1 MPVESNSVNLFW
13 FKLSLIYFQISGA
26 MLFILITI
34 SLWTSLQA
42 ALTEFSGFHCMMR
55 HSMRMNRAVHGK
67 PQETSP
73 PFEFRF
79 LDAKGYETRY
89 YEPGKIYTIRLIGFV
104 HFRGLL
110 LQGRLANENGF
121 LLGSLKGGHFIEN
134 ENWETFGIRMQDC
147 DPRGSN
153 WQDSVTHTDDS
164 QKFIVQLEWTAD
176 KDIGAVQFM
185 LTIAE
190 EDEIYWERW
199 RPESGFIIPISWK
212 GKHLNPI
219 SDGTMAVKLS
229 AKKRKPAEPL
239 TNSHNKE
246 SLSIAENTE
255 NFTATEGKDSASQRT
270 VYEKRVLHRDNTLN
284 QLTENTSGRSPA
296 TKPVP
301 ETLRDLAYRHE
312 NEVEEDI
319 SEKISSTLVPFTA
332 PLWKS
337 ESFTPTRQP
346 MIRTTAPWQL
356 RTEKLNEIEHVYES
370 RFPKIFMR
378 SLNNE
383 PAKTKGKITSVI
395 RMSKCV
401 DNPCENGGRCRPDSD
416 TEVGFICSCK
426 EGWIGPLCET
436 KDQCVSH
443 SCVSGKCVSLK
454 DSYQCACWKDYA
466 GKCDPNLCKRNGTCV
481 EKSNGELGCKCP
493 PGASGRYCE
502 REINECNF
510 QRCKNGAKC
519 IDKWNDYSCICP
531 PGWMGKDCDRP
542 CQDIY
547 GSCNQWKQQGQ
558 CEQMRHH
565 TRFFDVNCAV
575 SCGQCTYSNETV
587 TTTKPLA
594 PILLPL
600 AWMIGIW
607 KAEVNGTRS
616 RTVDYVTD
624 FEGIA
629 YTEILAITVADV
641 LVFGKP
647 SINFT
652 SIAINRND
660 TTDQHV
666 HYGFLTVGPNPNG
679 KPLVA
684 LITASNLGQIM
695 IEEGEIRSNSIQF
708 TPTYRSILSHTVNSL
723 PLELHRTFTR
733 NDKRL
738 VQSLTKKDVDG
749 RNRSVNKRYD
759 KIVDIEYL

>member
-1 MPVESNSVNLFW
+1 
-13 FKLSLIYFQISGA
+13 
-26 MLFILITI
+26 MLFILITTG
-34 SLWTSLQA
+34 LWTSLQA

-73 PFEFRF
+73 PFEFHF
-79 LDAKGYETRY
+79 MDAKGYETRY

-121 LLGSLKGGHFIEN
+121 LIGSLKGGRFIEN

-147 DPRGSN
+147 NSRGSS
-153 WQDSVTHTDDS
+153 WQDSVTHSDDS
-164 QKFIVQLEWTAD
+164 QKFIVQLEWTTN

-199 RPESGFIIPISWK
+199 RPKNGFIIPITWRE
-212 GKHLNPI
+212 KHLNHI
-219 SDGTMAVKLS
+219 SNETMATKLS
-229 AKKRKPAEPL
+229 AKKRKSAEPP
-239 TNSHNKE
+239 TSNNYKRH
-246 SLSIAENTE
+246 LSIEEKTE
-255 NFTATEGKDSASQRT
+255 NFTTVERKDEATQYSI
-270 VYEKRVLHRDNTLN
+270 YEKHVLQRPG
-284 QLTENTSGRSPA
+284 S
-296 TKPVP
+296 

-312 NEVEEDI
+312 NEVEEEM
-319 SEKISSTLVPFTA
+319 SEKGPSTLVSFID
-332 PLWKS
+332 PLWES
-337 ESFTPTRQP
+337 ESSTPTGLP
-346 MIRTTAPWQL
+346 LIRATAPWQL
-356 RTEKLNEIEHVYES
+356 HVRKMNEIKHVYEG
-370 RFPKIFMR
+370 RFPKIFM
-378 SLNNE
+378 NNE
-383 PAKTKGKITSVI
+383 PTKTKVKMTSVI
-395 RMSKCV
+395 RMEKCIE
-401 DNPCENGGRCRPDSD
+401 NPCENGGRCHLNSSA
-416 TEVGFICSCK
+416 EVGFTCFCK
-426 EGWIGPLCET
+426 EGWTGQLCQT
-436 KDQCVSH
+436 KDQCFGH
-443 SCVSGKCVSLK
+443 NCKSGKCVSLK
-454 DSYQCACWKDYA
+454 DSYQCDCWKDYA
-466 GKCDPNLCKRNGTCV
+466 GKFCTRKCDPNLCRRNGTCV
-481 EKSNGELGCKCP
+481 EKSDGELGCKCP

-519 IDKWNDYSCICP
+519 IDKWNDYSCICK

-547 GSCNQWKQQGQ
+547 RSCNQWKQKGQ

-575 SCGQCTYSNETV
+575 SCGQCSYSKEIV
-587 TTTKPLA
+587 RTTKPLA

-616 RTVDYVTD
+616 STVDYVTD
-624 FEGIA
+624 FEGIS
-629 YTEILAITVADV
+629 YTEILAVTVADV

-652 SIAINRND
+652 SIAINKND
-660 TTDQHV
+660 TTDQHI

-695 IEEGEIRSNSIQF
+695 IEEGEVRSNSVQF
-708 TPTYRSILSHTVNSL
+708 TPTYRSILLYTANNL
-723 PLELHRTFTR
+723 PLELHRTFSK

-738 VQSLTKKDVDG
+738 VQSLTKKDMDG
-749 RNRSVNKRYD
+749 RNRSVSKRYD

>member
-1 MPVESNSVNLFW
+1 
-13 FKLSLIYFQISGA
+13 
-26 MLFILITI
+26 MLFILVTTG
-34 SLWTSLQA
+34 LWTSLQA

-67 PQETSP
+67 PQEISP
-73 PFEFRF
+73 PFQF
-79 LDAKGYETRY
+79 LFMDAKGYETRY
-89 YEPGKIYTIRLIGFV
+89 YEPGKIYTIRLVGFV

-110 LQGRLANENGF
+110 LQGRLANEDGF
-121 LLGSLKGGHFIEN
+121 LLGSLKGGRFIEN

-147 DPRGSN
+147 SPRGSSL
-153 WQDSVTHTDDS
+153 QDSVTHSDDS
-164 QKFIVQLEWTAD
+164 EKFIVQLEWTTD

-212 GKHLNPI
+212 GKDLNVI
-219 SDGTMAVKLS
+219 SGETMAVKLS
-229 AKKRKPAEPL
+229 AQKRKPI
-239 TNSHNKE
+239 E
-246 SLSIAENTE
+246 SLTSSHYKQPLSAAEKTE
-255 NFTATEGKDSASQRT
+255 NFTIEKTHAI
-270 VYEKRVLHRDNTLN
+270 YEKYVPQR
-284 QLTENTSGRSPA
+284 PI
-296 TKPVP
+296 P

-312 NEVEEDI
+312 NEVEEELR
-319 SEKISSTLVPFTA
+319 EKASSTTTPFTA

-337 ESFTPTRQP
+337 ESSIRTGLPL
-346 MIRTTAPWQL
+346 IRTTTAWQF
-356 RTEKLNEIEHVYES
+356 RNRKPKEIEHVYES
-370 RFPKIFMR
+370 RFPEIFVE
-378 SLNNE
+378 SLGNE
-383 PAKTKGKITSVI
+383 PTKTKVKMASVI
-395 RMSKCV
+395 RMDKCLE
-401 DNPCENGGRCRPDSD
+401 NPCENGGRCHLNNSA
-416 TEVGFICSCK
+416 EVGFTCFCK
-426 EGWIGPLCET
+426 EGWTGLLCQT
-436 KDQCVSH
+436 KDQCVGH

-454 DSYQCACWKDYA
+454 NSYQCVCWKDYA
-466 GKCDPNLCKRNGTCV
+466 GKFCTRKCEPNLCRRNGTCV

-493 PGASGRYCE
+493 PGAAGRYCE

-519 IDKWNDYSCICP
+519 IDKWNDYACMCQ

-558 CEQMRHH
+558 CKQMRHH
-565 TRFFDVNCAV
+565 TRFFDINCAA
-575 SCGQCTYSNETV
+575 SCGQCSSSNHTV
-587 TTTKPLA
+587 RTTKPLA
-594 PILLPL
+594 PVLLPL
-600 AWMIGIW
+600 AWMIGVW
-607 KAEVNGTRS
+607 KAEVNGTPW

-624 FEGIA
+624 FEAIS
-629 YTEILAITVADV
+629 YTEILAVTVADV
-641 LVFGKP
+641 LMFGKP

-660 TTDQHV
+660 TTDQHI
-666 HYGFLTVGPNPNG
+666 HYGFLTVGPNSDG

-695 IEEGEIRSNSIQF
+695 VEEGEVRSNSVQF
-708 TPTYRSILSHTVNSL
+708 TPTYRSVLSHTANSL
-723 PLELHRTFTR
+723 PLELHRTFSR

-749 RNRSVNKRYD
+749 RNRSVSKRYD

>member
-1 MPVESNSVNLFW
+1 
-13 FKLSLIYFQISGA
+13 
-26 MLFILITI
+26 MLFILVITG
-34 SLWTSLQA
+34 LWTSIQA

-55 HSMRMNRAVHGK
+55 HSMRMNRIVHGK
-67 PQETSP
+67 PQETMP

-121 LLGSLKGGHFIEN
+121 LIGSLKGGRFIEN
-134 ENWETFGIRMQDC
+134 ENWQTFGIRIQDC
-147 DPRGSN
+147 DPHGPS
-153 WQDSVTHTDDS
+153 WQDSITHTDDS
-164 QKFIVQLEWTAD
+164 QKFIVQLEWTTD

-199 RPESGFIIPISWK
+199 RPENGFIIPITWK
-212 GKHLNPI
+212 EKHLNHI
-219 SDGTMAVKLS
+219 NDERGVAVKLS
-229 AKKRKPAEPL
+229 AKKQKHTEQ
-239 TNSHNKE
+239 
-246 SLSIAENTE
+246 LSSNLYKRLVSTAENIE
-255 NFTATEGKDSASQRT
+255 NFTAIDRKSNATQYTIHEKHTLQR
-270 VYEKRVLHRDNTLN
+270 
-284 QLTENTSGRSPA
+284 
-296 TKPVP
+296 PVP

-312 NEVEEDI
+312 NEVEEEVN
-319 SEKISSTLVPFTA
+319 EKQSSTTIPFTA
-332 PLWKS
+332 PLLEF
-337 ESFTPTRQP
+337 ESSTTTGLSL
-346 MIRTTAPWQL
+346 IHTTASWQL
-356 RTEKLNEIEHVYES
+356 QTGKLNEIEHVYEG
-370 RFPKIFMR
+370 RFPKILMGN
-378 SLNNE
+378 LNNNE
-383 PAKTKGKITSVI
+383 LTKTKLKMTSVI
-395 RMSKCV
+395 RSDKCIE
-401 DNPCENGGRCRPDSD
+401 NPCENGGRCRLDNSAKL
-416 TEVGFICSCK
+416 GFACFCK
-426 EGWIGPLCET
+426 EGWIGPLCQT
-436 KDQCVSH
+436 KDYCIGH
-443 SCVSGKCVSLK
+443 SCVSGKCVNLK
-454 DSYQCACWKDYA
+454 DSYQCICWTDYA
-466 GKCDPNLCKRNGTCV
+466 GKCDPNLCRRNGTCV

-510 QRCKNGAKC
+510 RRCKNDAKC
-519 IDKWNDYSCICP
+519 IDKWNDYSCICR

-558 CEQMRHH
+558 CEQMRAH

-575 SCGQCTYSNETV
+575 SCGQCTYSNDTV
-587 TTTKPLA
+587 KTTKPLA

-624 FEGIA
+624 FEGIS

-652 SIAINRND
+652 SIAINKND
-660 TTDQHV
+660 TTDQHI
-666 HYGFLTVGPNPNG
+666 HYGFLTVGSNPGG

-684 LITASNLGQIM
+684 LITTSNLGQIM
-695 IEEGEIRSNSIQF
+695 IEEGEIHSNSIQF
-708 TPTYRSILSHTVNSL
+708 TPMYRSILSYTANNL
-723 PLELHRTFTR
+723 PLELHRTFSR

-738 VQSLTKKDVDG
+738 IQSLTKKDMDG
-749 RNRSVNKRYD
+749 RNRSVSKRYD
-759 KIVDIEYL
+759 KIIDIEYL